1 MSFLTRIIARHH
13 ADGAAPFPRLE
24 PRLPARFEPVG
35 HAMNADGV
43 ERDVAIE
50 APRES
55 DAPAPRML
63 RDAPRPFDDD
73 SEPIETL
80 APRVRDLRSALSAAR
95 ATVEVPAVA
104 TPHVPGTAAQR
115 AGATPVPAPARES
128 VNVGASIPAVATPPV
143 RRRGPALEPVPDRR
157 PATPTSPPIRVA
169 HERTAPRLP
178 PTIHVSIGRVDVR
191 AIVASAAPSPRQPAA
206 SDRLSLEDYLRGG
219 SGRTR

>member
-1 MSFLTRIIARHH
+1 MSFLTRLIARHQ
-13 ADGAAPFPRLE
+13 ADGPTSFPRLE
-24 PRLPARFEPVG
+24 PRLPSRFEPVG
-35 HAMNADGV
+35 HAANADGL

-55 DAPAPRML
+55 EATAPRML
-63 RDAPRPFDDD
+63 RHATRPFHDDG
-73 SEPIETL
+73 EPLETL

-104 TPHVPGTAAQR
+104 TPLAPSTASRR
-115 AGATPVPAPARES
+115 AGDASAPAAAPES
-128 VNVGASIPAVATPPV
+128 VDVGASIPAVAAPSA

-157 PATPTSPPIRVA
+157 PATPAAPSMRVA
-169 HERTAPRLP
+169 HERTAPRVP

-191 AIVASAAPSPRQPAA
+191 AIVTSAAPSPRPPATT
-206 SDRLSLEDYLRGG
+206 DRLSLEDYLRGR

>member
-1 MSFLTRIIARHH
+1 MSFLTRLIARHQ
-13 ADGAAPFPRLE
+13 ADGPTSFPRLE
-24 PRLPARFEPVG
+24 PRLPSRFEPVG
-35 HAMNADGV
+35 HAANADGL

-55 DAPAPRML
+55 EATAPRML
-63 RDAPRPFDDD
+63 RHATRPFHDDG
-73 SEPIETL
+73 EPFETL

-104 TPHVPGTAAQR
+104 TPLAPSTASRR
-115 AGATPVPAPARES
+115 AGDASAPAASAES
-128 VNVGASIPAVATPPV
+128 VDVGASIPAVAAPSA

-157 PATPTSPPIRVA
+157 PATSAAPSIRVA
-169 HERTAPRLP
+169 HERTAPRVP

-191 AIVASAAPSPRQPAA
+191 AIVTPAAPSPRQPA
-206 SDRLSLEDYLRGG
+206 SDRLSLEDYLRGP